1 MRDLI
6 LICVLLAGCGSGT
19 PQADPVKPAAEKTDV
34 EAGTRE
40 IVLDET
46 AARKVSSTEARQKSV
61 AESIDASGRI
71 TANQVASWQV
81 GAVVEG
87 RVIRLE
93 ALVGQKVARGQI
105 LAGMHSHQI
114 HEARADYRRAESER
128 ERAQAALSLSE
139 RQRDRAKRLL
149 DLKAG
154 SVEQLEHTEAEVIQA
169 QAALRAAEVEL
180 VRVRKH
186 LTEFLQVPLQSHED
200 HKEGEFEHEEDLIPV
215 KAPAAGTIV
224 TVAVTAGTVVTPG
237 QPMFTL
243 SDLTGVWMLASV
255 PERHLGQLRVG
266 AAARVMVQAEPGR
279 SFPAR
284 VAYVAD
290 RLDPATRTLEVRLEL
305 ANPRG
310 ALKPEMYATAEIPL
324 GGARNGIFV
333 PSAAIQSVGGAEAV
347 FVETGQ
353 GRYTMR
359 PVQTGRALDGSVEIV
374 DGLAAGE
381 RVVTTGAFL
390 VKSQMLR
397 SSLVEE

>member
-1 MRDLI
+1 MKKAV
-6 LICVLLAGCGSGT
+6 LICAVLAGCGGGARPT
-19 PQADPVKPAAEKTDV
+19 EKGEPAAEKTQEKA
-34 EAGTRE
+34 EARE
-40 IVLDET
+40 IVLEET
-46 AARKVSSTEARQKSV
+46 AARKVSATEARQKSV
-61 AESIDASGRI
+61 AESIEASGRI
-71 TANQVASWQV
+71 TANQVATWQV

-87 RVIRLE
+87 RVIRL
-93 ALVGQKVARGQI
+93 AAVVGQKVASGQV

-128 ERAQAALSLSE
+128 QRALAALSLAE

-154 SVEQLEHTEAEVIQA
+154 SVEQMERAEAEVIQA
-169 QAALRAAEVEL
+169 QAALRAAEAEL
-180 VRVRKH
+180 FRVRSH
-186 LTEFLQVPLQSHED
+186 LTEFLQVPLAGHLD

-243 SDLTGVWMLASV
+243 SDLTNVWMLASV

-266 AAARVMVQAEPGR
+266 AAARVVVQAEPGR

-284 VAYVAD
+284 VAHVAD
-290 RLDPATRTLEVRLEL
+290 RLDPTTRTLEVRLEL

-310 ALKPEMYATAEIPL
+310 VLKPEMYATAEIPL
-324 GGARNGIFV
+324 GGARGGIFV
-333 PSAAIQSVGGAEAV
+333 PSEAIQSVAGSDAV
-347 FVETGQ
+347 FIETGY

-359 PVQTGRALDGSVEIV
+359 PVQTGRVRDGSVEIV
-374 DGLAAGE
+374 HGVAAGE
-381 RVVTTGAFL
+381 RVATAGAFL